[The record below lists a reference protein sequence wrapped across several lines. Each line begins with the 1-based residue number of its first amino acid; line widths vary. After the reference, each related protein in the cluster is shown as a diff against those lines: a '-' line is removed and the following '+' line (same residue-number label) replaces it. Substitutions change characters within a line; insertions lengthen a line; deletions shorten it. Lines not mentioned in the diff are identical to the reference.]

1 MATEP
6 AVQLV
11 FAYLGQLVAVGGTG
25 AAVAYGLFQWFGK
38 TWLDQQFKK
47 QLENLKHEQQ
57 KEIEQVRY
65 QINSQFS
72 RISKIH
78 EKEFEVLPKAW
89 TLLQQAQG
97 SVFQVASAIRRT
109 PDFDHLSES
118 QLRAFAT
125 ASRLADHQ
133 KAELLNAQSKAD
145 YYRDAIFWLELSD
158 ARKAQHELNNYLVV
172 NSIFMTQDLRQQFR
186 EMNQGLGEVL
196 INIEIGRSSRSPEL
210 QKAGSDTL
218 SRLSKMFDNIEASL
232 QKRLRYEEA

>member
-1 MATEP
+1 MAAEP
-6 AVQLV
+6 AIQLG
-11 FAYLGQLVAVGGTG
+11 FAYLGKLLAVGGMG

-89 TLLQQAQG
+89 TLLQEAQG
-97 SVFQVASAIRRT
+97 SVFQVAAAIRRT
-109 PDFDHLSES
+109 PDFDHMSES

-145 YYRDAIFWLELSD
+145 YYRDAIFWLELAD